1 MKSLKDRYLIIV
13 LLICAFILGGM
24 LHVSL
29 YGKRFATCIVQ
40 IYYGAVVVIWAMSIQ
55 LRIIHERVRNN
66 LLLIASMLLLYLIF
80 QVERYKLIR
89 PNEALFRNVWYWYYV
104 PMIWIP
110 FFFYVISRCIY
121 TSNQQKHNVTLI
133 LIGILLCVGFV
144 TNDFHFGAFRIND
157 MTNPDNNNSYGPIFI
172 AFVLYMTGLYIASI
186 INIIRKNQ
194 LLSIKRLSWIPLA
207 IFMVGVIGIIVA
219 ETTRLLSVNDIRIW
233 NMTEWYAF
241 IVIGILESCILIGL
255 IPSNIGYMSL
265 LQHMP
270 IPVEL
275 RENEG
280 GMVLASEH
288 RFSDTEHIQ
297 INTFPIL
304 GGEITWAV
312 DMTKLHRLNE
322 QLEEATEQLKN
333 RINYLKTENNT
344 KEEQET
350 LNSRNRVYDNI
361 TKIVLPQLVEVESLL
376 NDTSKDAVDKALPY
390 VAVLNT
396 YIKRRCNME
405 LMKEDMERLPLSEL
419 KLAMS
424 ESASYLQ
431 LCNIKT
437 AVVGNDDGE
446 DYPADE
452 VIRVYEHFESIVEK
466 HISSMTSIMVVVTV
480 NNEKI
485 STRIMVDDE
494 PIDEFVMREEAS
506 I

>member
-1 MKSLKDRYLIIV
+1 
-13 LLICAFILGGM
+13 
-24 LHVSL
+24 
-29 YGKRFATCIVQ
+29 
-40 IYYGAVVVIWAMSIQ
+40 
-55 LRIIHERVRNN
+55 
-66 LLLIASMLLLYLIF
+66 
-80 QVERYKLIR
+80 
-89 PNEALFRNVWYWYYV
+89 
-104 PMIWIP
+104 
-110 FFFYVISRCIY
+110 
-121 TSNQQKHNVTLI
+121 
-133 LIGILLCVGFV
+133 
-144 TNDFHFGAFRIND
+144 
-157 MTNPDNNNSYGPIFI
+157 
-172 AFVLYMTGLYIASI
+172 
-186 INIIRKNQ
+186 
-194 LLSIKRLSWIPLA
+194 
-207 IFMVGVIGIIVA
+207 MVGVIGIIVA
-219 ETTRLLSVNDIRIW
+219 ETTRLLSVNNIRIW

-280 GMVLASEH
+280 GIVLASEQ
-288 RFSDTEHIQ
+288 RFADTEHIQ

-405 LMKEDMERLPLSEL
+405 LMKEDMERLPMSEL

-437 AVVGNDDGE
+437 AVAGNDDGE
-446 DYPADE
+446 NYPADE

-494 PIDEFVMREEAS
+494 PIDEFVMREEVS